1 MKQDEALDILKSG
14 YNVFL
19 TGPPGSGK
27 TFLLNEYIKYLR
39 KNHVAVSVTAST
51 GIAATHMG
59 GTTLHSWSGLGI
71 REELNEQEVKEICKK
86 GYVRKK
92 IKNTNILIIDEISM
106 IKASQFEA
114 VNKICQYI
122 RRSAR
127 PFGGLQVVCSGDFFQ
142 LPPVYKND
150 KPLDNTQNETAQKSL
165 GFAQDKVPLFIT
177 DSQAWKSLEIKVCY
191 LDEQHRTKDK
201 ELHKILNHI
210 RDNEAEKS
218 RELLFGTTLRQAQGQ
233 DKRVLTKLYT
243 HNVDVDS
250 INYAELSKIK
260 GKEFNYQMVLRGNP
274 LVAEILKKSCLAPEK
289 LVLKEGAH
297 VMFIKNN
304 FEAGYVNGT
313 QGKIIGFGAG
323 NLPIVKTEDGKRIT
337 VKYADWTI
345 DEDNS
350 IVAGISQ
357 MPLRLAWAI
366 TVHKSQ
372 GMNLDSAEID
382 LSKCFLEGMGY
393 VALSRLRSLS
403 GLRLMGINNLAFCVN
418 PKALEI
424 DKNFKKLS
432 KQSSAEL
439 KKAGASATAKRQKL
453 FIKYLCN

>member
-1 MKQDEALDILKSG
+1 MKQKEALDILKSG

-19 TGPPGSGK
+19 TGSPGSGK
-27 TFLLNEYIKYLR
+27 TFLLNKYIEYLK
-39 KNHVAVSVTAST
+39 KNGAVVSVTAST

-59 GTTLHSWSGLGI
+59 GVTLHSWSGLGI
-71 REELNEQEVKEICKK
+71 KEELDDAEARKICEKS
-86 GYVRKK
+86 YVRKR
-92 IKNTNILIIDEISM
+92 IKNTGVLIIDEISM

-114 VNKICQYI
+114 VNKICQYVK
-122 RRSAR
+122 RSLR
-127 PFGGLQVVCSGDFFQ
+127 PFGGMQVVCSGDFFQ
-142 LPPVYKND
+142 LPPVEK
-150 KPLDNTQNETAQKSL
+150 E
-165 GFAQDKVPLFIT
+165 GR
-177 DSQAWKSLEIKVCY
+177 EIKFVNESDVWKKMEMKICY

-201 ELHKILNHI
+201 KLHKILNHI

-218 RELLFGTTLRQAQGQ
+218 KKLLFETQEKAYPSGHKKDL
-233 DKRVLTKLYT
+233 KKVLTKLYT
-243 HNVDVDS
+243 HNIDVDS
-250 INYAELSKIK
+250 INYSELSKIK
-260 GKEFNYQMVLRGNP
+260 GKEYFYQMTLRGNP
-274 LVAEILKKSCLAPEK
+274 VVADILKKSCLAPEK

-313 QGKIIGFGAG
+313 QGKVVGFGAG
-323 NLPIVKTEDGKRIT
+323 DLPIIKTEEGEKIT
-337 VKYADWTI
+337 VKYADWSI
-345 DEDNS
+345 EEENS

-393 VALSRLRSLS
+393 VALSRLKSLK

-418 PKALEI
+418 KRAMEM
-424 DKNFKKLS
+424 DKSFKKLS
-432 KQSSAEL
+432 KEASVEL
-439 KKAGASATAKRQKL
+439 KKTGGGAVSKRQKL
-453 FIKYLCN
+453 FIKYLSI